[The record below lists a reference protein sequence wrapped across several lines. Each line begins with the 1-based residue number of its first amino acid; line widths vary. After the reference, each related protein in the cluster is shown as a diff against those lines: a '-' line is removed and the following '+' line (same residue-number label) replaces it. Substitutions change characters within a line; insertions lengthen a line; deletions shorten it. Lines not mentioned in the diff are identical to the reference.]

1 MRKVISKILFL
12 VGFLIF
18 IFPFV
23 IRVIS
28 YLNQTTAIYSYE
40 NTSNNMSQEEKE
52 NELDKSNK
60 YNEELSDQTP
70 IINMGDENFNVDE
83 SVSSFD
89 FLNTGEVIG
98 TLIIPKINVEL
109 PIYDGIEN
117 DNLQK
122 GVSMLKNTSY
132 PTGEPSTHSVIAG
145 HSGLTRAKILDD
157 LNEIQVGD
165 EFLVE
170 YLGNTNNYEV
180 IDIKVV
186 LPDETDSLQIVE
198 DETLVTLVTCTPK
211 NINTHRLLVTGK
223 ITQMPEKIDISIW
236 NRVKAFILDYYL
248 YIIAIVILIVAL
260 IVYVIKGIKKRRKK
274 NNNIKINTDGGNNG

>member
-28 YLNQTTAIYSYE
+28 YLNQTTAIYRYE

-60 YNEELSDQTP
+60 YNEELSDQSP
-70 IINMGDENFNVDE
+70 IINIGDENFNVDV

-122 GVSMLKNTSY
+122 GVSLLKNTSY
-132 PTGEPSTHSVIAG
+132 LTEEASTHSVIAG
-145 HSGLTRAKILDD
+145 HSGLTRAKILDN

-223 ITQMPEKIDISIW
+223 ITQMPEKIDISVW
-236 NRVKAFILDYYL
+236 DRVKAFILDYSL

-274 NNNIKINTDGGNNG
+274 NNNIKINTNGGNNG